1 MVGSTHLE
9 IPRHKSNLDLR
20 NSFPYRM
27 QDNCSAKCSEEEL
40 VVLKSSLACFCCFC
54 NLSQSQLGKRTFL
67 VLTPALLSSKCRL
80 LKYLQQLIFCKLDK
94 KVANLFPCDTITR
107 RRTVDGKDF
116 EGHSIS
122 RCSVNPSVSPPDWV
136 APCQAIRGCLLHLK
150 FWKRVEKEGF
160 ERVLNEGRVRLFR
173 RLVEAWQIG
182 ADGAVFL
189 ERARNLINRSKQQ
202 PALLR
207 IRAQ

>member
-1 MVGSTHLE
+1 MLLLLQPV
-9 IPRHKSNLDLR
+9 SNCLNPDSGR
-20 NSFPYRM
+20 EPFYSWR
-27 QDNCSAKCSEEEL
+27 
-40 VVLKSSLACFCCFC
+40 
-54 NLSQSQLGKRTFL
+54 
-67 VLTPALLSSKCRL
+67 LLSSLWNASFSNICNKL
-80 LKYLQQLIFCKLDK
+80 FSASSLKTRK
-94 KVANLFPCDTITR
+94 KKSGKSITR

-136 APCQAIRGCLLHLK
+136 APWQAIRGCLLHLK

-202 PALLR
+202 GEPPAGVVENKGPIKVNSLTGREGGLGGL
-207 IRAQ
+207 